1 MRQTISGETL
11 KKEVYNRDFVDS
23 FLKQTL
29 ADYNNISASV
39 NCLYPSTKIISE
51 VALNYLNKN
60 NGDHRFQELK
70 SLIRNE
76 FDECEKTYP
85 FLGDLFVKSFFKD
98 FNEKNFEYFLFN
110 KSMCK
115 DFLESLTYESNKK
128 LVDFIFQNTSLE
140 NLVEVNQTK
149 LDNIVFEKKE
159 DVFFKFDYDT
169 DFLGSKN
176 THTMM
181 NYRFVV
187 IDGYIESVSEI
198 HHLLFKASETKEP
211 YVLFCFGVS
220 EEVKRTII
228 KNNSMGR
235 TEVFP
240 VSISFNE
247 GTINILSDL
256 AVVHKSGVV
265 SASLGQTI
273 SQEVSKELP
282 AGKKI
287 TLNRSGVVIDP
298 VCTHKDIMSHKLYLQ
313 DKLNN
318 QTHEETKS
326 LIQDR
331 IRNINSKTIKIYI
344 PDYLFKNNTFIRE
357 LDYVL
362 RFIKNIGKKMAK
374 IQKED
379 KTFYYVPVHC
389 IDLLDKKTKS
399 LNNVFENI
407 ENLVFIA

>member
-115 DFLESLTYESNKK
+115 DFRESLTYESNKK

-211 YVLFCFGVS
+211 YVLFCFGIS

-389 IDLLDKKTKS
+389 IDLLDRKTKS

-407 ENLVFIA
+407 ENLVFIS

>member
-70 SLIRNE
+70 SLIRKE

-115 DFLESLTYESNKK
+115 DFRESLTDESNKK
-128 LVDFIFQNTSLE
+128 RVDFIFQNTSLE

-159 DVFFKFDYDT
+159 YVFFKFDYDT

-220 EEVKRTII
+220 
-228 KNNSMGR
+228 
-235 TEVFP
+235 
-240 VSISFNE
+240 
-247 GTINILSDL
+247 
-256 AVVHKSGVV
+256 
-265 SASLGQTI
+265 
-273 SQEVSKELP
+273 
-282 AGKKI
+282 
-287 TLNRSGVVIDP
+287 
-298 VCTHKDIMSHKLYLQ
+298 
-313 DKLNN
+313 
-318 QTHEETKS
+318 
-326 LIQDR
+326 
-331 IRNINSKTIKIYI
+331 
-344 PDYLFKNNTFIRE
+344 
-357 LDYVL
+357 
-362 RFIKNIGKKMAK
+362 
-374 IQKED
+374 
-379 KTFYYVPVHC
+379 
-389 IDLLDKKTKS
+389 
-399 LNNVFENI
+399 
-407 ENLVFIA
+407 

>member
-29 ADYNNISASV
+29 ADYSNISASV
-39 NCLYPSTKIISE
+39 NCLYPSTKVISE

-115 DFLESLTYESNKK
+115 DFRESLIYESNKK

-181 NYRFVV
+181 NYRFII

-211 YVLFCFGVS
+211 YVLFCFGIS

-240 VSISFNE
+240 ISISFDE

-256 AVVHKSGVV
+256 AVIHKSGVV

-282 AGKKI
+282 PGKKI

-298 VCTHKDIMSHKLYLQ
+298 VCSHKDIMSHKLYLQ

-318 QTHEETKS
+318 QTHEETKR

-362 RFIKNIGKKMAK
+362 RFIKNIGKKMTK

-379 KTFYYVPVHC
+379 KTFYYVPIHC
-389 IDLLDKKTKS
+389 IDLLDRKTKS

-407 ENLVFIA
+407 ENLVFIS